1 MSNMNSNNLRVFK
14 MSELMK
20 MIRENKRLYLITSL
34 IALVFG
40 LVVSF
45 SLPKT
50 YKTKVML
57 SPETNSGSKSLGN
70 LGAISSM
77 LGSSL
82 SMDEDAIN
90 PQYYP
95 NVFRS
100 TKFIVSLF
108 DVQLE
113 SIDGKLKTNLYD
125 YCKNH
130 QERPWWSPDF
140 GSKEEDTDTLRRK
153 QLPGVYLTKEQDR
166 IVEMIRDMLTCNYD
180 TKNEFITITATTQD
194 ALISTELVDSV
205 SKRLQS
211 FIVEYRTSKA
221 RHDEEHIQKLF
232 DEAAQRYKRARIKYA
247 NYSDAYDKLVLQ
259 SYITTRDELEN
270 QMQLEYTI
278 YSQLAQQLQMAKGK
292 VLEQTPVFAVIEPAT
307 VPLRKNGPKR
317 MLIILGW
324 LIVAFMGT
332 SAWLYYKRC

>member
-1 MSNMNSNNLRVFK
+1 MDNKHSNNLRDFRITEFIK
-14 MSELMK
+14 T
-20 MIRENKRLYLITSL
+20 IRDHKRLYLITSL

-45 SLPKT
+45 SIPKT
-50 YKTKVML
+50 YKTKIML
-57 SPETNSGSKSLGN
+57 SPETNNGTRSLGN
-70 LGAISSM
+70 LGAISSV

-82 SMDEDAIN
+82 SMDQDAIN

-108 DVQLE
+108 DIQLE
-113 SIDGKLKTNLYD
+113 SIDGKLKTSLYD

-130 QERPWWSPDF
+130 QKKPWWNLEF
-140 GSKEEDTDTLRRK
+140 GSKGEETDTLKRK

-166 IVEMIRDMLTCNYD
+166 IADMIRDMLTCNYD

-307 VPLRKNGPKR
+307 VPLRKSSPKR

-324 LIVAFMGT
+324 LLVAFIGT
-332 SAWLYYKRC
+332 TAWLYYKKC

>member
-1 MSNMNSNNLRVFK
+1 MDNKHCNNLRDIRIKDILDV
-14 MSELMK
+14 
-20 MIRENKRLYLITSL
+20 IREHKNLYIITSL

-40 LVVSF
+40 LVISF
-45 SLPKT
+45 SIPKT

-57 SPETNSGSKSLGN
+57 SPEINNGSRSLGN
-70 LGAISSM
+70 IGALSSM
-77 LGSSL
+77 LGSNL
-82 SMDEDAIN
+82 NMEQDAIN

-95 NVFRS
+95 NVLRS

-108 DVQLE
+108 DIQLE

-125 YCKNH
+125 YCKKH
-130 QERPWWSPDF
+130 QKKPWWSFDM
-140 GSKEEDTDTLRRK
+140 GSKKEETDIIKSK

-166 IVEMIRDMLTCNYD
+166 IADMIRDMLTCNYD

-307 VPLRKNGPKR
+307 VPLRKSSPKR

-324 LIVAFMGT
+324 LLVAFIGT
-332 SAWLYYKRC
+332 TAWLYYKKC